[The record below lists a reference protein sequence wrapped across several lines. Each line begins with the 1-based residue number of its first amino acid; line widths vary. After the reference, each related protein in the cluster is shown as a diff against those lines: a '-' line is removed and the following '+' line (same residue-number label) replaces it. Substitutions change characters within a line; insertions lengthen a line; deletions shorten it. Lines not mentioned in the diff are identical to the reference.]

1 MDNPKK
7 RDLSYLSKSLFLRGL
22 QCPKSLYLYKT
33 QPDLR
38 DEISEAQEAVF
49 RAGTNVGIVAQG
61 LFPEGKVIPYDGMSL
76 DSQLKMTQTEI
87 AVGTPVLYEPAFQFD
102 KVFVKADILRK
113 VGEEWDL
120 YEVKGSTG
128 IKEVY
133 LNDVALQYYVLKN
146 SGLPARKAY
155 LVYINNQ
162 YVRNGAL
169 ALDRLFLFEDV
180 TQMAIEREGLVRE
193 EIGRLRGIL
202 ASGPPAIDIG
212 EHCADPYPCDFQGHC
227 WAHIP
232 EYSVLDLVKRGANP
246 WDLYRQGFI
255 RLEDVSKECLSPIQ
269 LLQVEAYLDQKEFV
283 NLDGIK
289 EFLSSLWFPLSFL
302 DFETFMTAIPIY
314 DGTRPYQQVPYQYS
328 LHSIQGEDSS
338 LGHSEFLAL
347 PKTDPR
353 RPLVEKLVG
362 DIPDNACVL
371 AYNASFE
378 KTILNQLADWFP
390 EHRQAL
396 EKIIDNL
403 RDLAVPFRTRDIY
416 RWEMKGSYS
425 QKMVLPALIPGMG
438 YQGMEIIDGGMAMEG
453 YFRMCQAGDPAE
465 IEKVRKALLEYCR
478 MDTLGMVRLYEKL
491 REVAC

>member
-1 MDNPKK
+1 MYKPNK
-7 RDLSYLSKSLFLRGL
+7 RDFSYLSKSLFLRGL

-38 DEISEAQEAVF
+38 DPVSDAQEAIF
-49 RAGTNVGIVAQG
+49 QAGTNVGIVAQG
-61 LFPEGKVIPYDGMSL
+61 LFSGGKVIPYDGLSL
-76 DSQLKMTQTEI
+76 DGQLKLSQAEI
-87 AVGTPVLYEPAFQFD
+87 AAGTPVLYESAFQFD

-113 VGEEWDL
+113 VGDQWDL

-133 LNDVALQYYVLKN
+133 LNDIALQYYVLKN
-146 SGLPARKAY
+146 SGLPIRKAY

-169 ALDRLFLFEDV
+169 DLDQLFLFEDV
-180 TQMAIEREGLVRE
+180 TQTAIEMEGFVRE

-202 ASGPPAIDIG
+202 VGGLPAIDIG
-212 EHCADPYPCDFQGHC
+212 EHCSDPYPCDFQGHC

-246 WDLYRQGFI
+246 WDLYRQRFL
-255 RLEDVSKECLSPIQ
+255 RLEDIPKASLSPVQ

-283 NLDGIK
+283 NLDGIR
-289 EFLSSLWFPLSFL
+289 EFLSSLWYPLYFL
-302 DFETFMTAIPIY
+302 DFETFYTPIPIY
-314 DGTRPYQQVPYQYS
+314 DGTKPYQQVPYQYS
-328 LHSIQGEDSS
+328 LHSLQGEHSD
-338 LGHSEFLAL
+338 LGHSEFLA
-347 PKTDPR
+347 PPNIDPR

-396 EKIIDNL
+396 EGIIDHL
-403 RDLAVPFRTRDIY
+403 RDLAAPFRVRDVY

-425 QKMVLPALIPGMG
+425 QKMVLPALIPGMT
-438 YQGMEIIDGGMAMEG
+438 YQGLEIGDGGMAMEG
-453 YFRMCQAGDPAE
+453 YFRLCQIGDPGE
-465 IEKVRKALLEYCR
+465 VEKVRQALLEYCR
-478 MDTLGMVRLYEKL
+478 MDTLGMVRIYEKL
-491 REVAC
+491 REMA